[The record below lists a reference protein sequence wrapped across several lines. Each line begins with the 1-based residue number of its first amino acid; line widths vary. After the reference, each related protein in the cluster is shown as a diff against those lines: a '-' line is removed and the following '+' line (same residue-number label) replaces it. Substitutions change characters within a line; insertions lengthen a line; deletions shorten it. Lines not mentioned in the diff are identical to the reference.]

1 MPLKA
6 SRRMPDMEP
15 DELSDLFLTSQ
26 IVQRGME
33 LFHGVSSS
41 NVAVQD
47 GPDAGQSIQVGDD
60 RYLTFP
66 SCSKMNFYSACPRP
80 YPASAPERF
89 QGERPSLRRTEQSR
103 QGTQRG
109 MAPGRRYEERSHR
122 ASPVFREIVTI
133 SYLSL
138 TSYNGAK
145 F

>member
-47 GPDAGQSIQVGDD
+47 GPDAGQSIQVGV
-60 RYLTFP
+60 
-66 SCSKMNFYSACPRP
+66 K
-80 YPASAPERF
+80 
-89 QGERPSLRRTEQSR
+89 TEWKI
-103 QGTQRG
+103 
-109 MAPGRRYEERSHR
+109 SHV
-122 ASPVFREIVTI
+122 SFM
-133 SYLSL
+133 
-138 TSYNGAK
+138 